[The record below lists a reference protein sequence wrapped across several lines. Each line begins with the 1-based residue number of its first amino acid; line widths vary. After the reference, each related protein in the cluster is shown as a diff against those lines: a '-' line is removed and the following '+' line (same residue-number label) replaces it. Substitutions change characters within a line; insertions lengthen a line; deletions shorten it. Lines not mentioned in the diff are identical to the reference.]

1 MKKKFVSG
9 VIAGAFLSM
18 LVFTVFL
25 SFYLKGEEDTAPNSG
40 LLSGESQGKVPGNE
54 QKEKE
59 NEEKTTKVSEA
70 ALEKKITY
78 IKRLIDRYYMGEV
91 TEEDYQT
98 WELRSLLYALDDPYS
113 CYYTPEEYDE
123 LMESSN
129 GTYCGIG
136 ALVSQ
141 NVKTGV
147 ITIVKPFVDGPA
159 YKAGMLPGD
168 IIYKVEGEEV
178 TGVDISKVVG
188 EMKGERGTK
197 VTVEVVREGESS
209 PIVLE
214 IIRDD
219 IEVPTVEYKM
229 MEDNIGYIYVMEF
242 DVVTAEQFI
251 GAIDKLLSQ
260 GMKGLVIDIRDNPG
274 GLLDTVVAML
284 DRMLPEGL
292 IVYTEDKNGNQE
304 KESSDAKEFN
314 LPLAVLING
323 NSASASEIFAG
334 AIQDYEKGT
343 IVGTQSFGKGIV
355 QSVIPLYDGSAV
367 KMTVAYYFT
376 PKGRNIHGIG
386 ITPDVEVELEEGLS
400 QKVVLSEEEDN
411 QLQKAIEV
419 VKEKIAGTE
428 N

>member
-25 SFYLKGEEDTAPNSG
+25 SFYLKKEEDAAQNSG

-70 ALEKKITY
+70 ELEKKITY